1 MPLPAWRT
9 VARWLL
15 VLPIFASGFVA
26 AHIGCQFLLAST
38 RGLIPLLDASSLG
51 LPISALLFMQLLS
64 ATYIAGAIWLVPTA
78 WAIGFAL
85 RVHSRVSCAFGLA
98 LALVPVGALV
108 WVSRAFEYGFAPRI
122 VVLTSA
128 LLLVSAL
135 LLFWCYPAH
144 RKLYVCAIPL
154 ALLLLFAPTVV
165 ALASS
170 PALPSAPQQ
179 LWSVTLQNNN
189 WDAMNTGS
197 EFSATRQV
205 VIAGDRLI
213 AVYDAGSAPYQGK
226 QPMSNYRLVS
236 LDIRTGKLRNE
247 KAFVGKWGA
256 IPELYATIGNKV
268 IVASGSLRELNLDL
282 TETGRHFEIDHGRI
296 DQMSPDGSTM
306 AWETFPG
313 VELVDTSTLAILP
326 THIDA
331 SIAGSITHDSILTN
345 NLYWVRK
352 YPADHGFVT
361 KIDGRGEHLIFHDG
375 CSGGAEF
382 LSEQRIFL
390 AGCGKIRIL
399 DPSGTILH
407 ESALTGNPRF
417 AGVSRNGKRFAI
429 VTSDSMG
436 DPPVV
441 LYEHFTVFDTETAR
455 PIAMIRS
462 RSLPD
467 HQSWSAFSADG
478 SLFAAGSPDS
488 LNLYQLPDTASLP

>member
-1 MPLPAWRT
+1 
-9 VARWLL
+9 
-15 VLPIFASGFVA
+15 
-26 AHIGCQFLLAST
+26 
-38 RGLIPLLDASSLG
+38 LITLLDASSLG

-98 LALVPVGALV
+98 LALVPAGALV
-108 WVSRAFEYGFAPRI
+108 WVSRTFEYGFAPRI

-128 LLLVSAL
+128 LVLVSAL

-165 ALASS
+165 AIASS

-179 LWSVTLQNNN
+179 LWSVTLQNNT

-226 QPMSNYRLVS
+226 QPMSNYRLAS

-247 KAFVGKWGA
+247 KAFAGKWGA
-256 IPELYATIGNKV
+256 IPEAYATLGGKV
-268 IVASGSLRELNLDL
+268 IIAEGTSLRELNPDL
-282 TETGRHFEIDHGRI
+282 TDTGRHFNISHGRI
-296 DQMSPDGSTM
+296 NQMSPDGSTM
-306 AWETFPG
+306 AWEMTPG
-313 VELVDTSTLAILP
+313 MTLIDTATLSALPVHIDTS
-326 THIDA
+326 
-331 SIAGSITHDSILTN
+331 IADTVNHDSILTN
-345 NLYWVRK
+345 NIYWVK
-352 YPADHGFVT
+352 DYPNDHGFVT
-361 KIDGRGEHLIFHDG
+361 QIDSEGEHLIFHGD
-375 CSGGAEF
+375 CADLPDF
-382 LSEQRIFL
+382 LTEDRIFVG
-390 AGCGKIRIL
+390 GCGKIRIL
-399 DPSGTILH
+399 DTNGTILH
-407 ESALTGNPRF
+407 ETVVRGNPRF
-417 AGVSRNGKRFAI
+417 AGVSRNGMRFAI
-429 VTSDSMG
+429 VTSESMG

-488 LNLYQLPDTASLP
+488 LNLYQLPGSASLP